1 MKKYLIY
8 YSVPILMV
16 VIALFQ
22 IIQIPKGL
30 TRWKGGGFG
39 MYSEMHPNYRKVVI
53 NDSLYEKDTLKINS
67 KKHVAIK
74 KYAFFPKEKY
84 LKNLSQTLDL
94 KSDTLIIEVW
104 QLDFDAKNRQLT
116 NKKIKSD
123 VYIKN

>member
-16 VIALFQ
+16 AIALFQ

-39 MYSEMHPNYRKVVI
+39 MYSEMHPNYRNVVI
-53 NDSLYEKDTLKINS
+53 NDSLYKIDSLKINS
-67 KKHVAIK
+67 KKHVAFK

-84 LKNLSQTLDL
+84 LQSLAQTLDL
-94 KSDTLIIEVW
+94 KSDTIRIEVW
-104 QLDFDAKNRQLT
+104 QLDFDAKKRQLT

>member
-1 MKKYLIY
+1 
-8 YSVPILMV
+8 MV

>member
-16 VIALFQ
+16 AIALFQ

-39 MYSEMHPNYRKVVI
+39 MYSEMHPNYRNVVI
-53 NDSLYEKDTLKINS
+53 NDSLYKIDSLKINS
-67 KKHVAIK
+67 KKHVAVK

-84 LKNLSQTLDL
+84 LQSLAQTLDL
-94 KSDTLIIEVW
+94 KSDTIRIEVW
-104 QLDFDAKNRQLT
+104 QLDFDAKKRQLT

>member
-1 MKKYLIY
+1 
-8 YSVPILMV
+8 MV
-16 VIALFQ
+16 AIALFQ

-39 MYSEMHPNYRKVVI
+39 MYSEMHPNYRNVVI
-53 NDSLYEKDTLKINS
+53 NDSLYKIDSLKINS
-67 KKHVAIK
+67 KKHVAVK

-84 LKNLSQTLDL
+84 FQSLAQTLDL
-94 KSDTLIIEVW
+94 KSDTIRIEVW
-104 QLDFDAKNRQLT
+104 QLDFDAKKRQLT